1 MSQLANKVKSDF
13 PIFRNSDL
21 VYLDSAAT
29 SQKPQVVLDTVNSVY
44 TKSNANVHRA
54 LYSLGS
60 ISTEKYEKAR
70 NKVANF
76 IGANS
81 SKEIIFT
88 SGATESLNLLAHSLG
103 MNLNSKDEILI
114 SEMEHHSN
122 IIPWQQLSKR
132 TGAKIKFIPITL
144 DGELDLSEA
153 KKLFNSNTKI
163 VSITHISNVL
173 GTINPIANLS
183 SIAHEYGAIFI
194 VDGAQGAAHKKV
206 DVNNLGCDFYV
217 CSGHKMLGPTG
228 IGVLWGKFDLLN
240 EMEPFMGGGE
250 MIDKV
255 TMTSAT
261 WNEVPYKFEA
271 GTPNFVQ
278 AIGLGAAIDY
288 LESIGMDEITKNEEE
303 LTSYALSKLQ
313 KIKNIEIYGNASER
327 IGVIS
332 FNIRNVHPHDLAQFL
347 NEYNIALRVG
357 HHCAQPLLSKLNKTS
372 TARLST
378 YIYNDEKDID
388 KLCSALQEILGYFK

>member
-1 MSQLANKVKSDF
+1 
-13 PIFRNSDL
+13 
-21 VYLDSAAT
+21 
-29 SQKPQVVLDTVNSVY
+29 
-44 TKSNANVHRA
+44 
-54 LYSLGS
+54 
-60 ISTEKYEKAR
+60 
-70 NKVANF
+70 
-76 IGANS
+76 
-81 SKEIIFT
+81 
-88 SGATESLNLLAHSLG
+88 

-132 TGAKIKFIPITL
+132 TGAKIKFIPITS

-153 KKLFNSNTKI
+153 KKFFNSNTKI

-288 LESIGMDEITKNEEE
+288 LESIGMDEITKAEEE
-303 LTSYALSKLQ
+303 LSL
-313 KIKNIEIYGNASER
+313 IHI
-327 IGVIS
+327 
-332 FNIRNVHPHDLAQFL
+332 
-347 NEYNIALRVG
+347 
-357 HHCAQPLLSKLNKTS
+357 
-372 TARLST
+372 
-378 YIYNDEKDID
+378 
-388 KLCSALQEILGYFK
+388 

>member
-1 MSQLANKVKSDF
+1 
-13 PIFRNSDL
+13 
-21 VYLDSAAT
+21 
-29 SQKPQVVLDTVNSVY
+29 
-44 TKSNANVHRA
+44 
-54 LYSLGS
+54 
-60 ISTEKYEKAR
+60 
-70 NKVANF
+70 
-76 IGANS
+76 
-81 SKEIIFT
+81 
-88 SGATESLNLLAHSLG
+88 
-103 MNLNSKDEILI
+103 
-114 SEMEHHSN
+114 
-122 IIPWQQLSKR
+122 
-132 TGAKIKFIPITL
+132 
-144 DGELDLSEA
+144 
-153 KKLFNSNTKI
+153 
-163 VSITHISNVL
+163 
-173 GTINPIANLS
+173 
-183 SIAHEYGAIFI
+183 
-194 VDGAQGAAHKKV
+194 
-206 DVNNLGCDFYV
+206 
-217 CSGHKMLGPTG
+217 
-228 IGVLWGKFDLLN
+228 
-240 EMEPFMGGGE
+240 MEPFMGGGE

-288 LESIGMDEITKNEEE
+288 LESIGMDEITKAEEE
-303 LTSYALSKLQ
+303 LTSYALDKLQ
-313 KIKNIEIYGNASER
+313 KINNIEIYGNASER

>member
-1 MSQLANKVKSDF
+1 
-13 PIFRNSDL
+13 
-21 VYLDSAAT
+21 
-29 SQKPQVVLDTVNSVY
+29 
-44 TKSNANVHRA
+44 
-54 LYSLGS
+54 
-60 ISTEKYEKAR
+60 
-70 NKVANF
+70 
-76 IGANS
+76 
-81 SKEIIFT
+81 
-88 SGATESLNLLAHSLG
+88 
-103 MNLNSKDEILI
+103 
-114 SEMEHHSN
+114 MEHHSN

-132 TGAKIKFIPITL
+132 TGAKIKFIPITS

-153 KKLFNSNTKI
+153 KKFFNSNTKI

-288 LESIGMDEITKNEEE
+288 LESIGMDEITKTEEE
-303 LTSYALSKLQ
+303 LTSYALGKLR
-313 KIKNIEIYGNASER
+313 KINNIEIYGNASER